1 MQPTAMHTH
10 GIGRHM
16 RNPPTSLARNPPV
29 CMRRPQDDAEC
40 LPCHV
45 RHNRTY
51 GKPWYCRTDEMGW
64 QGFAAP
70 RGILFSHS
78 ASRADAPI
86 NAELGLS
93 HALLPIAHTHTKSD
107 SAVVGLWFY
116 YARGCSDAAWPVGRT
131 LLVRNRC
138 HAAVA
143 IHQRA
148 QRPRHS
154 WDQAVSHVAASLAHA
169 STRLALVGLEVVR
182 ALDISAMTAALDEC
196 ARGNLSVTRPAPLAL
211 AAHTALDF
219 VTTISLRSLRGT
231 PRELDTVQ
239 MYRQPQGD
247 SGTNGMRFATE
258 IWDIRNLMAE
268 KLGQP
273 HPAQSAQ
280 RPRLAWLNGSVCPLS
295 PTWASCLACKGSQLE
310 LACAF
315 RCTMYRPQMRPR
327 VRMTSEMPACTD
339 VGRLQMLPSYG
350 GYFASAPVRQRHAR
364 LGPAGISVAW
374 VTPPCEEP
382 DLKCAFC
389 NPETL
394 KAARA
399 KNPGSFT
406 VWTEQLAALG
416 PQFQG
421 FSAATDDN
429 SLRKLRRWRDARCFG
444 KGSQIPDPP
453 STCATR
459 REIFDESVGTPSRK
473 MAGGAI

>member
-1 MQPTAMHTH
+1 
-10 GIGRHM
+10 
-16 RNPPTSLARNPPV
+16 
-29 CMRRPQDDAEC
+29 MRRPQDDAEC

-45 RHNRTY
+45 RPNRTY
-51 GKPWYCRTDEMGW
+51 GKPWHCRTGEMGWW

-70 RGILFSHS
+70 RGILFSRS
-78 ASRADAPI
+78 ANRAGAPV

-93 HALLPIAHTHTKSD
+93 HALLPVVHTHAHSD

-143 IHQRA
+143 VHQRA

-154 WDQAVSHVAASLAHA
+154 WDQAVSQVAASLSQA
-169 STRLALVGLEVVR
+169 STRLALNGLGPIR
-182 ALDISAMTAALDEC
+182 ALDISAMRAALDEC
-196 ARGNLSVTRPAPLAL
+196 ARGNLSAARPAPLAL

-219 VTTISLRSLRGT
+219 VTAASLRSLRGT

-247 SGTNGMRFATE
+247 PGTNGMRFATE
-258 IWDIRNLMAE
+258 IWDVRNLMAE

-273 HPAQSAQ
+273 HPAQSAE

-315 RCTMYRPQMRPR
+315 RCTTYRPQMRPR
-327 VRMTSEMPACTD
+327 ARVTLEKPACVD
-339 VGRLQMLPSYG
+339 VGQLRMLPSYG
-350 GYFASAPVRQRHAR
+350 GYFASAHVRQRHAK

-382 DLKCAFC
+382 EFKCAFC

-394 KAARA
+394 RAARA
-399 KNPGSFT
+399 QSPGSFT
-406 VWTEQLAALG
+406 VWAEQLAALD

-444 KGSQIPDPP
+444 KGPQVPDPP

-459 REIFDESVGTPSRK
+459 REIFERAEGNISWAIARSKARGAVSVQRTSR
-473 MAGGAI
+473 MLN